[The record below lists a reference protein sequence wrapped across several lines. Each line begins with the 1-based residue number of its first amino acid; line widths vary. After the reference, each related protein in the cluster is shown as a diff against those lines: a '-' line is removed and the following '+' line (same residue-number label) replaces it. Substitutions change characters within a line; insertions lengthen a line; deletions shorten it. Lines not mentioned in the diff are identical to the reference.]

1 MKNSFRS
8 SLVRSAFRIGMA
20 TAVATVVMLVPR
32 VASAHAVVVHSSPAI
47 NETVQGP
54 DVEITVKFNSRVD
67 GKRSSL
73 LLSTSDSQSKPLTI
87 EQQSAPDTL
96 TTRAPKLGPG
106 KYFIHWQVLATD
118 GHITRGEIPFS
129 VK

>member
-1 MKNSFRS
+1 MKNLFRS
-8 SLVRSAFRIGMA
+8 SVARSAFRHRHGVRYGDGSDA
-20 TAVATVVMLVPR
+20 GSAC
-32 VASAHAVVVHSSPAI
+32 ASAHAVVVHSSPAI

-87 EQQSAPDTL
+87 EQQSAPIL
-96 TTRAPKLGPG
+96 
-106 KYFIHWQVLATD
+106 
-118 GHITRGEIPFS
+118 
-129 VK
+129 